1 MKLPFCVACLA
12 KDDLQHHHL
21 VTRAE
26 GGGSE
31 ETNLITLCAAGH
43 HKLHQRYMDGTYN
56 HGKRVRSGQAQA
68 KARGVHFGPK
78 FKLTQ
83 HQRKEA
89 KARHDAGETFV
100 DIGRSMNVS
109 YMTIARAVTRME
121 DVR

>member
-1 MKLPFCVACLA
+1 LA

-21 VTRAE
+21 VTRLE
-26 GGGSE
+26 GGGDE
-31 ETNLITLCAAGH
+31 ETNLITLCTACH
-43 HKLHQRYMDGTYN
+43 YKLHQRQKNGTYN
-56 HGKRVRSGQAQA
+56 LGERIRNGLARA
-68 KARGVHFGPK
+68 KAKGTHLGPK

-100 DIGRSMNVS
+100 DIGKSMNVS